1 MKKSKYDRIL
11 SLYTMLNS
19 GEIVNKTSAATEFG
33 VNERTIQRDIDDIR
47 AFFFDNTL
55 GIGHGKTII
64 FDRVKKGYRIVDT
77 DESLLTNSEILAVC
91 KILLESRSL
100 VKSEMIPIIDKLLDR
115 CVPRENKKIVQKLIE
130 NEKFHYIEPKHG
142 KKFVNLL
149 WDLGEAIREN
159 RYIEISYERLK
170 DKATV
175 KRKLKPVGIMVSEFY
190 FYLTAFIDD
199 IDKAEHFDNPND
211 LFPTIYRI
219 DRIKGMKIT
228 DEKFYIPYADKF
240 EEGEFRKRIQ
250 FMYGGKLQK
259 TKFKY
264 SGLSI
269 ESVLDRLP
277 TAKIINEE
285 NGIYTIEAETFGKG
299 IEMWLRSQG
308 DYINYKEYN
317 NE

>member
-19 GEIVNKTSAATEFG
+19 GEIVNKSSVAIEFG

-47 AFFFDNTL
+47 AFFFNNTL

-64 FDRVKKGYRIVDT
+64 FDRAQKGYRIIDT
-77 DESLLTNSEILAVC
+77 NESLLINSEILAVC

-100 VKSEMIPIIDKLLDR
+100 VKEEMLPIIDKLLNR
-115 CVPRENKKIVQKLIE
+115 CVPRENKKIVQQLIE

-149 WDLGEAIREN
+149 WDIGEAIREN

-190 FYLTAFIDD
+190 FYLTAFIDE
-199 IDKAEHFDNPND
+199 IDKTEHFDNPDD

-219 DRIKGMKIT
+219 DRIKDIT
-228 DEKFYIPYADKF
+228 IADEKFFIPYAEKF

-259 TKFKY
+259 NKFKY
-264 SGLSI
+264 CGLSI

-277 TAKIINEE
+277 TAKIISEE
-285 NGIYTIEAETFGKG
+285 NGVYTIEAETFGNG

-308 DYINYKEYN
+308 DSVKF
-317 NE
+317 

>member
-1 MKKSKYDRIL
+1 
-11 SLYTMLNS
+11 MLNS

-55 GIGHGKTII
+55 GIGHGKIII

-100 VKSEMIPIIDKLLDR
+100 VKSEMMPIIDKLLDR

-149 WDLGEAIREN
+149 WDLGEAIREG

-199 IDKAEHFDNPND
+199 IDKAEHFDNPDD

-219 DRIKGMKIT
+219 DRIKDLKIT
-228 DEKFYIPYADKF
+228 DEKFYIPYANKF
-240 EEGEFRKRIQ
+240 SEGEFRKRIQ

-285 NGIYTIEAETFGKG
+285 NGIYTIEAETFGNG

-308 DYINYKEYN
+308 DRVKFLDT
-317 NE
+317 

>member
-19 GEIVNKTSAATEFG
+19 GEIINKSEVAIEFG

-64 FDRVKKGYRIVDT
+64 FDRAKKGYRIVDT

-100 VKSEMIPIIDKLLDR
+100 VKEEMLPIIDKLLDR

-159 RYIEISYERLK
+159 KYIQISYERMK
-170 DKATV
+170 DKGTV
-175 KRKLKPVGIMVSEFY
+175 HRKLKPVGIMVSEFY

-199 IDKAEHFDNPND
+199 IDRSEHFDNPDD

-219 DRIKGMKIT
+219 DRIKDITIT
-228 DEKFYIPYADKF
+228 DEKFYIPYTDKF
-240 EEGEFRKRIQ
+240 LEGEFRKRIQ
-250 FMYGGKLQK
+250 FMFGGKLQK
-259 TKFKY
+259 TRFMY
-264 SGLSI
+264 SGWSI

-277 TAKIINEE
+277 TAKVIKEE
-285 NGIYTIEAETFGKG
+285 NGVYTIEAETFGNG

-308 DYINYKEYN
+308 EYIKLI
-317 NE
+317 